1 MLLLAIFTSFLQA
14 FIFTTLSTIYIA
26 SKVVHEGGH
35 GDEHGH
41 GEDHGHGDAH
51 PAKEN
56 AHGAHH

>member
-1 MLLLAIFTSFLQA
+1 MLLFAIFTSFLQA

-35 GDEHGH
+35 GHGEEAHGH
-41 GEDHGHGDAH
+41 SAEAH
-51 PAKEN
+51 